1 MGEMR
6 KTDFLIDVYSLQ
18 RAIEPIPDS
27 GGRVW
32 ILFVKIWVN
41 GLWAETHFITINP
54 ESVKEMGKALY
65 LAGNCHLKLQQK
77 QRTLNKGI
85 PSPPRLC
92 SNQKH
97 YKPYT
102 LEML

>member
-1 MGEMR
+1 MEVMR
-6 KTDFLIDVYSLQ
+6 KTDFLINVYSLQ
-18 RAIEPIPDS
+18 RANQYQTLEAV
-27 GGRVW
+27 G

-65 LAGNCHLKLQQK
+65 LAGNCHLKLLQK
-77 QRTLNKGI
+77 QRTLDKGI
-85 PSPPRLC
+85 PFPSPLS

-102 LEML
+102 

>member
-1 MGEMR
+1 MEVMR
-6 KTDFLIDVYSLQ
+6 KTDFLINVYSLQ
-18 RAIEPIPDS
+18 RANQYQTLEA
-27 GGRVW
+27 VE

-65 LAGNCHLKLQQK
+65 LAGNCHLKLLQK
-77 QRTLNKGI
+77 QRTLDKGI
-85 PSPPRLC
+85 PFPPPLS

-102 LEML
+102 

>member
-1 MGEMR
+1 MR
-6 KTDFLIDVYSLQ
+6 KTDFLINVYSLQ
-18 RAIEPIPDS
+18 RANQYQTLEA
-27 GGRVW
+27 VE

-65 LAGNCHLKLQQK
+65 LAGNCHLKLLQK
-77 QRTLNKGI
+77 QRTLDKGI
-85 PSPPRLC
+85 PFPPPLS

-102 LEML
+102 